1 VVGFYRG
8 LVNVLE
14 ELERA
19 QRALMAKGALDEDG
33 NLTDHGMELRYFCE
47 EPDVAN
53 LLIIADRFACAVDG
67 TL

>member
-1 VVGFYRG
+1 MVGFYRG

-33 NLTDHGMELRYFCE
+33 NLIDHRMELRYF
-47 EPDVAN
+47 
-53 LLIIADRFACAVDG
+53 
-67 TL
+67 